1 MDASTRPSATRRQ
14 KLPLD
19 KRALAAFF
27 FVLAP
32 AILPALAAQNAA
44 MPLDAAPDA
53 VASVSNSSTQAIA
66 IGIVSP
72 GEESVSL
79 TAHVGDLKSDLAT
92 GIRWR
97 LRNELHEL
105 VYDETAD
112 AFAKAMPPGIYFVEA
127 GYGNAVLR
135 DQFTLLEGNRLAIS
149 FALNTSALRVL
160 PALKGIA
167 SNGMGSQTL
176 VYSMSGPDR
185 GRLVAQS
192 SMAGEVIKL
201 RAGFYRVENRFGP
214 GNTVAI
220 TDVRLRPGLISGL
233 EVTHLGGLAKL
244 SFVGSASAK
253 VNWEVKVQGGP
264 SIAVFDGLEQM
275 IALKPGAYEAEAFV
289 NGEVLTAKFNISA
302 GEERNI
308 LLGN

>member
-14 KLPLD
+14 KLQLN

-27 FVLAP
+27 FVLVP

-44 MPLDAAPDA
+44 MPLDATPDA
-53 VASVSNSSTQAIA
+53 VASVSTSSTQAIA
-66 IGIVSP
+66 IGVVNP
-72 GEESVSL
+72 GEESVSF
-79 TAHVGDLKSDLAT
+79 TAHVGDLKSGLAT

-97 LRNELHEL
+97 VRNELREL

-112 AFAKAMPPGIYFVEA
+112 AFSKAMPPGVYFIEA

-135 DQFTLLEGNRLAIS
+135 EQFTLLEGNKLAIS
-149 FALNTSALRVL
+149 FALNTGALRVL

-167 SNGMGSQTL
+167 TNEIASQTL

-201 RAGFYRVENRFGP
+201 RAGLYRVENRFGP
-214 GNTVAI
+214 GNTVAV
-220 TDVRLRPGLISGL
+220 TDVRVRPGLISGL
-233 EVTHLGGLAKL
+233 EITHLGGLAKF
-244 SFVGSASAK
+244 SFVGSASAR
-253 VNWEVKVQGGP
+253 VNWEVKAQGGL
-264 SIAVFDGLEQM
+264 SVAVFDGPEQM

-289 NGEVLTAKFNISA
+289 NGEVLSAKFNISA